1 LGKLLFKIFTDHK
14 GPRLS
19 DGLRRNE

>member
-1 LGKLLFKIFTDHK
+1 MDVHVSIGIEK

-19 DGLRRNE
+19 DGLTRLSV